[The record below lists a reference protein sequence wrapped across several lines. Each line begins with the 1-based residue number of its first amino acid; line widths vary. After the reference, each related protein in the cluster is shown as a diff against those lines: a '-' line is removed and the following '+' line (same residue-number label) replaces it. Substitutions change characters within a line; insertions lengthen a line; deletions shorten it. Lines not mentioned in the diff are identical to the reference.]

1 MIRYKWS
8 LAVCAWMVSS
18 SLAWAQGA
26 PAGPAPVVGD
36 SVDVRVV
43 NVEVV
48 VTDRWGHRVTDLK
61 PGDFRLKVDG
71 KAVPVDYFT
80 EVRDGRAAA
89 APEGSVPGA
98 PMPGVEPGE
107 AIGTQ
112 YLVFI
117 DDFFSIGAQRD
128 VVLSS
133 LKKEL
138 GRLGPAD
145 RMSIVDWDG
154 GRLVR
159 LADWQASRQELAMAL
174 DRARARPS
182 RGLTQRVALD
192 LLREEQRGAFQY
204 DPRFSSELGADDQ
217 LDRILGSNPGLSLAE
232 VAYDQVLAGQLEG
245 AASAVISAMRGS
257 APPAGRKVLLLL
269 SGGWPFSLQA
279 YVQPERTGF
288 SRELPESLPALKALA
303 DTATLLGYTL
313 YPVDV
318 PGLTSTLASAA
329 FDPME
334 GHPAQVFGADYGN
347 PADNPRPTVL
357 TQTYSAGDSEVEG
370 TLLYLA
376 RETGGKPLL
385 NGNRELALS
394 QANADTRSYYWLGF
408 TPSWQRDDG
417 SHKVS
422 VETLRKG
429 LKARSRRGFLDLSR
443 PAEVAMRIESALL
456 FGALPDGKP
465 LGLHLGAP
473 VKARGKGRGVT
484 EIPVTLD
491 IPASAVTLL
500 PGSDGRY
507 RGQAELRLSA
517 LDDQGNQST
526 APPVRIELSS
536 ARAPSATGLVRYET
550 KIFLR
555 GRTTHV
561 VAALY
566 DPVSGEVAAG
576 RVDVTAP

>member
-1 MIRYKWS
+1 MNPYRLS
-8 LAVCAWMVSS
+8 RLAGLAWLVSS
-18 SLAWAQGA
+18 AVASAQ
-26 PAGPAPVVGD
+26 PAVSAASVVGD
-36 SVDVRVV
+36 AIDVRVV

-48 VTDRWGHRVTDLK
+48 VTDWRGHRVTDLK

-71 KAVPVDYFT
+71 KAVPVEYFT
-80 EVRDGRAAA
+80 EVRDGRAAGTA
-89 APEGSVPGA
+89 AEAEPPVPGV
-98 PMPGVEPGE
+98 GPGE

-117 DDFFSIGAQRD
+117 DDFFSLGAQRD
-128 VVLSS
+128 VVLAS

-154 GRLVR
+154 GRLLR
-159 LADWQASRQELAMAL
+159 LADWSASRAELAMAL
-174 DRARARPS
+174 DGARARPS
-182 RGLTQRVALD
+182 RGLTQRVALEA
-192 LLREEQRGAFQY
+192 LREEQRTLSLLETS
-204 DPRFSSELGADDQ
+204 RLSMGADDQ

-232 VAYDQVLAGQLEG
+232 VAYGRVLSAQLEG
-245 AASAVISAMRGS
+245 ASSAVISAMRGS
-257 APPAGRKVLLLL
+257 APPPGRKVLLLL

-279 YVQPERTGF
+279 YIQPNRSTIT
-288 SRELPESLPALKALA
+288 RELPESLPALKALA
-303 DTATLLGYTL
+303 DTANLLGYTL
-313 YPVDV
+313 YPIDV
-318 PGLTSTLASAA
+318 PGLTSTVASAA
-329 FDPME
+329 FNPMD

-357 TQTYSAGDSEVEG
+357 TPMDGLGDSETEG

-394 QANADTRSYYWLGF
+394 LTGDDTRSYYWLGF
-408 TPSWQRDDG
+408 TPSWRGDDG

-422 VETLRKG
+422 IEMTRRG

-443 PAEVAMRIESALL
+443 QAEVAMKVDSAVL
-456 FGALPDGKP
+456 FGELPDGKP
-465 LGLHLGAP
+465 LGLRLGAA
-473 VKARGKGRGVT
+473 VKAQGKGWGVT

-491 IPASAVTLL
+491 IPAAAVTLL
-500 PGSDGRY
+500 QASDGSYKGR
-507 RGQAELRLSA
+507 AELRIAA

-526 APPVRIELSS
+526 APPIRIDLSS
-536 ARAPSATGLVRYET
+536 AKPPSETGTVRYET

-555 GRTTHV
+555 GRTSRV
-561 VAALY
+561 VVALY

-576 RVDVTAP
+576 RVDVTGL

>member
-1 MIRYKWS
+1 
-8 LAVCAWMVSS
+8 MVSS
-18 SLAWAQGA
+18 ALAWAQGA
-26 PAGPAPVVGD
+26 PAEPSPVVGD
-36 SVDVRVV
+36 AIDVRLV

-71 KAVPVDYFT
+71 RAVPVEYFT

-89 APEGSVPGA
+89 APGAAAGA
-98 PMPGVEPGE
+98 PVPGVEPGE
-107 AIGTQ
+107 AIGTR

-128 VVLSS
+128 IVLAS

-159 LADWQASRQELAMAL
+159 LADWPASRQELAAAL

-192 LLREEQRGAFQY
+192 LLREEQRSAFQY
-204 DPRFSSELGADDQ
+204 DPRLASSLGADDQ
-217 LDRILGSNPGLSLAE
+217 LDRILGSDPGLSLAE
-232 VAYDQVLAGQLEG
+232 VAYGQVLAGQLEG

-269 SGGWPFSLQA
+269 SGGWPFSLQS
-279 YVQPERTGF
+279 YVQPERTAL

-303 DTATLLGYTL
+303 DTANLLGYTL
-313 YPVDV
+313 YPIDV
-318 PGLTSTLASAA
+318 PGLTSSLASAS
-329 FDPME
+329 FNPME
-334 GHPAQVFGADYGN
+334 GHPSQVFGADYGN

-357 TQTYSAGDSEVEG
+357 TPTSSAGDSEVEA

-394 QANADTRSYYWLGF
+394 QAGADTRSYYWLGF

-417 SHKVS
+417 SHQVS
-422 VETLRKG
+422 VEMLGKG

-443 PAEVAMRIESALL
+443 PAEVAMKIESALL

-465 LGLHLGAP
+465 LGLHLGTP
-473 VKARGKGRGVT
+473 VKAQGKGRGVT
-484 EIPVTLD
+484 EIPLTLD
-491 IPASAVTLL
+491 IPAAAVTLL
-500 PGSDGRY
+500 PASDGRY
-507 RGQAELRLSA
+507 RGRAELRISA

-526 APPVRIELSS
+526 APPIRVELSS
-536 ARAPSATGLVRYET
+536 ATPPSATGTVRYET
-550 KIFLR
+550 RIFLR
-555 GRTTHV
+555 GHTSHV

-566 DPVSGEVAAG
+566 DPATGEVAAG
-576 RVDVTAP
+576 RVDVAEP